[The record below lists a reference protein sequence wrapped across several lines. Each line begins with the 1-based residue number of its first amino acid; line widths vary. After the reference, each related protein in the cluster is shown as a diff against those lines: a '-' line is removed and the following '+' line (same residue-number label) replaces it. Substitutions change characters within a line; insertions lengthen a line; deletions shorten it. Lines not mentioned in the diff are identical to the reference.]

1 MKIKMIILFVA
12 SFFYSGISVLA
23 QQTKMDSAAKA
34 MGLKQYFF
42 VMLSKGSDRNQDSAT
57 AAKIQQGHLANI
69 RRLAGLGKLLVA
81 GPFGDNTNLAGI
93 FIFDCATKEEV
104 EGLLKTDPAVAAGRL
119 VYDIHPWWT
128 MKNCVF
134 K

>member
-1 MKIKMIILFVA
+1 MC
-12 SFFYSGISVLA
+12 FFYAGISLLA
-23 QQTKMDSAAKA
+23 QQSKMDSIAQS

-42 VMLSKGSDRNQDSAT
+42 VMLSKGNARNQDSVT
-57 AAKIQQGHLANI
+57 SEKIQEGHLANI

-81 GPFGDNTNLAGI
+81 GPFGDNTNWAGI
-93 FIFDCATKEEV
+93 FIFDCPTKDEV